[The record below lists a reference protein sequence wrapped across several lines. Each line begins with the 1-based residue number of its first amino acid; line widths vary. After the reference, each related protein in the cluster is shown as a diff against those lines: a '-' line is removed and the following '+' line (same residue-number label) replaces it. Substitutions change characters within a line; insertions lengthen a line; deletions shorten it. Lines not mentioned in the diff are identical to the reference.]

1 MWTGQKLLQ
10 VNLRVEFHVKCCRL
24 LTDIIVAIQKWL
36 RLDQSAAANCD
47 EDIMLVTTAGFRQM
61 WCPEHVEGGSR
72 GRMWGGQQ
80 NDASEEWGPGL
91 RLLFSQQNDGT
102 CSFLQAGP
110 RIWGVWRQSIEQG
123 KQGRFGQKQIY
134 LDRKFWD
141 FDFVLEC
148 LRTALWCLYC
158 GCWQS
163 GSAGSPIIE
172 TLYYIPQGGGGLQ
185 PEEDRAQ
192 RHQGRHVTDVWQC
205 LKFESQ
211 QKYPT
216 Q

>member
-24 LTDIIVAIQKWL
+24 LTDIIVAIRNWL
-36 RLDQSAAANCD
+36 RLDQSAAANCN

-80 NDASEEWGPGL
+80 NDASEERGPG
-91 RLLFSQQNDGT
+91 RWLLISQQNDGT

-110 RIWGVWRQSIEQG
+110 RIWGHWRQSIERG

-158 GCWQS
+158 GWWQS
-163 GSAGSPIIE
+163 GSAEVENLGSPV
-172 TLYYIPQGGGGLQ
+172 YDGV
-185 PEEDRAQ
+185 RS
-192 RHQGRHVTDVWQC
+192 R
-205 LKFESQ
+205 
-211 QKYPT
+211 
-216 Q
+216 

>member
-1 MWTGQKLLQ
+1 M
-10 VNLRVEFHVKCCRL
+10 
-24 LTDIIVAIQKWL
+24 AIQNWL

-80 NDASEEWGPGL
+80 NDASEERGSGRW
-91 RLLFSQQNDGT
+91 LLISQQNDGT

-110 RIWGVWRQSIEQG
+110 RIWGHWRQSIERG

-134 LDRKFWD
+134 LDQKIWD

-148 LRTALWCLYC
+148 LRTALLWSS
-158 GCWQS
+158 GKGQARKGKGWQS
-163 GSAGSPIIE
+163 RRKASKLK
-172 TLYYIPQGGGGLQ
+172 TLPWAYTKFGYPPSHHLPTRKSHYPQ
-185 PEEDRAQ
+185 D
-192 RHQGRHVTDVWQC
+192 
-205 LKFESQ
+205 
-211 QKYPT
+211 
-216 Q
+216 

>member
-1 MWTGQKLLQ
+1 MALQ
-10 VNLRVEFHVKCCRL
+10 Y
-24 LTDIIVAIQKWL
+24 WL

-47 EDIMLVTTAGFRQM
+47 ENIMLVTTAGFRQM

-80 NDASEEWGPGL
+80 NDASEERGPGL
-91 RLLFSQQNDGT
+91 WLAST

-110 RIWGVWRQSIEQG
+110 RIWGHWRQSIERG

-158 GCWQS
+158 GWWQS
-163 GSAGSPIIE
+163 GSAEVENLQIGKPSLWWWFMMMLEVGKIKII
-172 TLYYIPQGGGGLQ
+172 TSYTW
-185 PEEDRAQ
+185 
-192 RHQGRHVTDVWQC
+192 HNFCH
-205 LKFESQ
+205 
-211 QKYPT
+211 
-216 Q
+216 